1 MRKEQKDFSIYKQ
14 VFLINKIEYVGHFFA
29 VEPTA
34 LLLWFEIYLWTED
47 TKNITD
53 YTYTKQQLV
62 WPDCKIII
70 SIFWPF
76 SIAKI

>member
-1 MRKEQKDFSIYKQ
+1 MGSVKVVEPSPTPKVVPIA
-14 VFLINKIEYVGHFFA
+14 VNKIEYVGHFFA

-62 WPDCKIII
+62 WPDC
-70 SIFWPF
+70 
-76 SIAKI
+76 